1 MYLSSF
7 SHAIGDMSCT
17 EEWTDTSLLLRNFY
31 PPDSSYTANC
41 LYAVTQPSSF
51 KLYCTISTVK
61 APIPKEAEVEPT
73 FSSFED
79 ADNSAVRVESLRD
92 HLVDGVIVDG
102 VAVDD
107 DGYLAR
113 AGVAET
119 VEASDEHFD
128 PSDADF
134 LPKESH
140 VDASGSFKKM
150 ESIGR
155 CTRQRPKLLGGEAK
169 WEEH

>member
-1 MYLSSF
+1 MKTFSLACSSTLSSDFGAWKGINVTRYRSVGLHSESGQAAGGNFF
-7 SHAIGDMSCT
+7 SLSVH
-17 EEWTDTSLLLRNFY
+17 Y
-31 PPDSSYTANC
+31 
-41 LYAVTQPSSF
+41 
-51 KLYCTISTVK
+51 
-61 APIPKEAEVEPT
+61 
-73 FSSFED
+73 
-79 ADNSAVRVESLRD
+79 
-92 HLVDGVIVDG
+92 HDGKP
-102 VAVDD
+102 AKN

-119 VEASDEHFD
+119 AEASDEHFD

-155 CTRQRPKLLGGEAK
+155 RTRQRPKLLGGEAK
-169 WEEH
+169 REEH

>member
-1 MYLSSF
+1 MLPVTGQLVF
-7 SHAIGDMSCT
+7 IPN
-17 EEWTDTSLLLRNFY
+17 WVKPPTSRSKLIHLLWDN
-31 PPDSSYTANC
+31 PT
-41 LYAVTQPSSF
+41 LYNQIL
-51 KLYCTISTVK
+51 KVK

-79 ADNSAVRVESLRD
+79 ADNSAVRMESLRD
-92 HLVDGVIVDG
+92 HFADGVIVDG
-102 VAVDD
+102 VVVDD
-107 DGYLAR
+107 GGYLAR

-140 VDASGSFKKM
+140 VDASKSFKKM

-155 CTRQRPKLLGGEAK
+155 HTRQRPKLLGGEAK